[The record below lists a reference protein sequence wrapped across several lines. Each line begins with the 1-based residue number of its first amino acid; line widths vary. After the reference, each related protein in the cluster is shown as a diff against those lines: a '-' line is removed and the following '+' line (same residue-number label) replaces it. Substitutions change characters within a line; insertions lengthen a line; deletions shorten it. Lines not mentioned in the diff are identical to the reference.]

1 MSLKYCLQYVK
12 MVKIVDERR
21 HTDTD
26 ISWCSGKRK
35 RMQMSLE
42 RTALSVWADAT
53 TRRVQTLDVC
63 SRTFGTYYS
72 RQAATSR
79 GGVGHYAAHRSLVWG
94 IASNENVGIVGRD
107 KGSGRL
113 PSCEDVTGGLGGGHG
128 KCKVCLI
135 RATWEAAC
143 PTPFICS
150 SSKLL
155 VSLPC

>member
-1 MSLKYCLQYVK
+1 
-12 MVKIVDERR
+12 
-21 HTDTD
+21 
-26 ISWCSGKRK
+26 
-35 RMQMSLE
+35 MQMSLE

-113 PSCEDVTGGLGGGHG
+113 PSCEDVTGGLGEGGG
-128 KCKVCLI
+128 GGG
-135 RATWEAAC
+135 AWY
-143 PTPFICS
+143 
-150 SSKLL
+150 
-155 VSLPC
+155 VSARFA